1 MKKLKYLI
9 ITALFFTINIFT
21 ISVSAQEITTKNIT
35 VNRDESAVITEQNVN
50 VGYAKPSP
58 LLETAGTT
66 GIKGTSKPS
75 STWNLATQ
83 GDLHFSGNTAN
94 TNLYTNYYFT
104 GATSI
109 NVDTTVTKWY
119 DVTIELWQYGLIWD
133 TKLATTTV
141 PVNPNSVNIWII
153 SGLSS
158 SSKYYLKFLAPAY
171 FTGYVTKV

>member
-9 ITALFFTINIFT
+9 MAAFFFAINILT
-21 ISVSAQEITTKNIT
+21 ISVSAQEITTENII
-35 VNRDESAVITEQNVN
+35 VDRDEPAVISEQNVN
-50 VGYAKPSP
+50 VGYVKPFTSLATP
-58 LLETAGTT
+58 GTS
-66 GIKGTSKPS
+66 GIKGSSKPS

-94 TNLYTNYYFT
+94 TDLYTNYYFT

-119 DVTIELWQYGLIWD
+119 DVTIELWRYGLIWD

-141 PVNPNSVNIWII
+141 AVNPNSVNIWIL
-153 SGLSS
+153 SGLNS